1 MFASPQPRRQGERIG
16 DATQIGSGFAYRNLN
31 RARARVVGPDAPA
44 ASAIAPS
51 PARRPPR
58 TRADTI
64 ASEARRQGR
73 CRRRHRAPTAAP
85 PRGLWPFMKGAL
97 ILFGLIAATAVFIVR
112 TSVSRKR
119 QAERYAKTLATE
131 LDDRRKTSMAE
142 RQESGRRVLDL
153 EQHIRT
159 LEQQL
164 APRRPATPAT
174 RAT

>member
-1 MFASPQPRRQGERIG
+1 
-16 DATQIGSGFAYRNLN
+16 
-31 RARARVVGPDAPA
+31 
-44 ASAIAPS
+44 
-51 PARRPPR
+51 
-58 TRADTI
+58 
-64 ASEARRQGR
+64 
-73 CRRRHRAPTAAP
+73 
-85 PRGLWPFMKGAL
+85 MKGAL